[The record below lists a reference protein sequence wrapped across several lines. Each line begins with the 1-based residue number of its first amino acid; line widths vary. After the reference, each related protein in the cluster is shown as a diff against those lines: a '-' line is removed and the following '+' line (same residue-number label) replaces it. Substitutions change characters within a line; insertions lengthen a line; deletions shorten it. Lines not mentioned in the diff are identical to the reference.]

1 MRESQS
7 NENRFLIAG
16 SAHNLATKEG
26 MTELLTFVSSHQ
38 WPLDVFFDV
47 VGTETQSLRHPALSD
62 QIAFHGVLNP
72 EQFMAIASKCTAC
85 IAFQKRG
92 TGSLTRVLEMVLAGI
107 PVLGNDIALRGWHH
121 LDGVYQFS
129 DWEELTALLNS
140 SLKNPSLPARPE
152 LQETRFINI
161 VRQLSY
167 TERP

>member
-1 MRESQS
+1 
-7 NENRFLIAG
+7 
-16 SAHNLATKEG
+16 
-26 MTELLTFVSSHQ
+26 
-38 WPLDVFFDV
+38 
-47 VGTETQSLRHPALSD
+47 
-62 QIAFHGVLNP
+62 
-72 EQFMAIASKCTAC
+72 
-85 IAFQKRG
+85 
-92 TGSLTRVLEMVLAGI
+92 MVLAGI